1 MIMQLWVSGHS
12 RLLSHT
18 HVVSGT
24 PVYIMGLGTIFYIFC
39 HLVHAFLSI
48 KGVKCKAMGCMGDI
62 DSWIATVFNAT
73 LSGCVIGCE
82 TLGRDEEAS
91 PPSYHVSCL
100 L

>member
-1 MIMQLWVSGHS
+1 
-12 RLLSHT
+12 
-18 HVVSGT
+18 
-24 PVYIMGLGTIFYIFC
+24 
-39 HLVHAFLSI
+39 
-48 KGVKCKAMGCMGDI
+48 MGCMGDI